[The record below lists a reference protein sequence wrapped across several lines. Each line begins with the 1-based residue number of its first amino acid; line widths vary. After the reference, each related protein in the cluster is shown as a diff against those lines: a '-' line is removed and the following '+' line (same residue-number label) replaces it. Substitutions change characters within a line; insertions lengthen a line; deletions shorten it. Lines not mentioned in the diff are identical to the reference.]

1 MGEPRIIGGSG
12 MNEKFSVDD
21 FISPLETLEQV
32 LKMLEE
38 FHLDERFEDMDDA
51 FELIESYKE
60 AVSIL
65 KEVAK

>member
-1 MGEPRIIGGSG
+1 MK
-12 MNEKFSVDD
+12 EKFSIDD
-21 FISPLETLEQV
+21 FLSPLENLEQV

-51 FELIESYKE
+51 FELIESYKKT
-60 AVSIL
+60 VSKL

>member
-1 MGEPRIIGGSG
+1 

-21 FISPLETLEQV
+21 FISPLENLERV
-32 LKMLEE
+32 LEMLEE

-51 FELIESYKE
+51 LELIESYKR

-65 KEVAK
+65 KEVQE